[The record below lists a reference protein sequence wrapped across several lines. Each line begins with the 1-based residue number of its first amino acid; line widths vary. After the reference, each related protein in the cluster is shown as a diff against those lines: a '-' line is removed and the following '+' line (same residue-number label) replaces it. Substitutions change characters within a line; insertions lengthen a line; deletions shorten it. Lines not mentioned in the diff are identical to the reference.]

1 MGAVALDVGLL
12 RRRRDFGLLVTGQFV
27 SNAGSFLTVV
37 ALPFQVYA
45 LTHSS
50 LAVGLLGIAEFV
62 PIVGLGLFGG
72 VLADAVDRRRVVQ
85 SAELAAAVVAL
96 GLVANALLDAPH
108 LWVLYIAAALNAACI
123 AALRPSLD
131 ALVPRL
137 VERDEL
143 KAAAAIEFTG
153 HNTAAIGGP
162 ALGGVLIAAAGL
174 PVAYAVDALTFVAS
188 FALLTRVRTP
198 PRPGGDMLDAD
209 ALSVRSVKEGLR
221 YAGSRQ
227 ELIGT
232 YLVDMN
238 AMFFG
243 MPLALFP
250 AIAAGYGGA
259 GVLGLLYAAPAAGG
273 IVVALTSGWTSRVHR
288 HGRAVVYAAAAWGVA
303 IVGFG
308 LVNALVPA
316 LALLA
321 LAGGMDAISGVFRT
335 AMWNETIPDRLRGR
349 LAGIE
354 LISFASGPT
363 LGTAEAG
370 LVAALAGVR
379 ASIVSGGLA
388 CVAGCA
394 VLALGLP
401 RFWGY
406 DSRAAPEGI
415 AAPAR
420 NYP

>member
-1 MGAVALDVGLL
+1 MGVALDLGLL
-12 RRRRDFGLLVTGQFV
+12 RRRRDFRLLVAGQFL

-45 LTHSS
+45 LTGSS
-50 LAVGLLGIAEFV
+50 FAVGLLGVAEFV
-62 PIVGLGLFGG
+62 PIVALALLGGA
-72 VLADAVDRRRVVQ
+72 LADALDRRRLVAG
-85 SAELAAAVVAL
+85 AEIAAALVAL
-96 GLVANALLDAPH
+96 MLAGNALLPAPAT
-108 LWVLYIAAALNAACI
+108 WVLFVAAALNAACI
-123 AALRPSLD
+123 AVRRPPLD

-143 KAAAAIEFTG
+143 KTASAIEFVS
-153 HNTAAIGGP
+153 HNAAAIGGP
-162 ALGGVLIAAAGL
+162 ALAGVLIAAAGL
-174 PVAYAVDALTFVAS
+174 ATAYAVDAATFLAS
-188 FALLTRVRTP
+188 LALLVRMRP
-198 PRPGGDMLDAD
+198 PPGPAGAE
-209 ALSVRSVKEGLR
+209 APSAAAVREGLR
-221 YAGSRQ
+221 YAASRQ
-227 ELIGT
+227 ELVGT

-259 GVLGLLYAAPAAGG
+259 QVLGLLYAAPAVGSL
-273 IVVALTSGWTSRVHR
+273 VVALTSGWTRGVHR
-288 HGRAVVYAAAAWGVA
+288 HGRAVVLAASAWGVA

-308 LVNALVPA
+308 LAGALVPA

-321 LAGGMDAISGVFRT
+321 LAGGMDAISGVFRS

-370 LVAALAGVR
+370 AVAAVAGVR
-379 ASIVSGGLA
+379 ASIVSGGVL

-394 VLALGLP
+394 ALALALP
-401 RFWGY
+401 RFWAY
-406 DSRAAPEGI
+406 DSRRAVEGLAGATENPRGVAP
-415 AAPAR
+415 
-420 NYP
+420 

>member
-12 RRRRDFGLLVTGQFV
+12 RRRRDFGLLVAGQFV

-50 LAVGLLGIAEFV
+50 LAVGLLGLAEFV

-85 SAELAAAVVAL
+85 SAELAAALVAL
-96 GLVANALLDAPH
+96 GLVVNALLDAPH
-108 LWVLYIAAALNAACI
+108 LWALYVAATLNAACV

-162 ALGGVLIAAAGL
+162 ALGGVLIAGAGL

-198 PRPGGDMLDAD
+198 PRAGGDRIEAD
-209 ALSVRSVKEGLR
+209 ALSLDAVKEGLR

-303 IVGFG
+303 IAAFG
-308 LVNALVPA
+308 LVDALVPA
-316 LALLA
+316 LVLLA

-370 LVAALAGVR
+370 AVAALAGVR
-379 ASIVSGGLA
+379 ASIVSGGVA

-394 VLALGLP
+394 VLALALP
-401 RFWGY
+401 RFWLY
-406 DSRAAPEGI
+406 DSRSASEGFVG
-415 AAPAR
+415 PAR
-420 NYP
+420 NHP